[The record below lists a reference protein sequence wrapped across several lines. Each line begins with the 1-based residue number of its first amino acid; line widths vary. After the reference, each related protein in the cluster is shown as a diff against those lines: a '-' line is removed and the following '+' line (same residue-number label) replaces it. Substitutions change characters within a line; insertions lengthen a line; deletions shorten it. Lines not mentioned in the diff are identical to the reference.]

1 MRRKIRLLTLFAAV
15 AAGLGPVPA
24 AAQAEIEGRF
34 ATIEVGG
41 RVHGQLAHTSTE
53 GPPEVDFFMR
63 RARVT
68 MDVEVNEFL
77 DGRVQYEFT
86 GDGSLQDAYFRL
98 TFDDALRVSMGQL
111 KRTFDLF
118 ELSSSTELP
127 LVERDGRVPGLD
139 VCGGLGGICS
149 WSRLTEQ
156 LEYAGRDMGVKVDGR
171 LRGGAVS
178 YQLAVTNGTGAD
190 GDENDGKS
198 FQGRLVVALADG
210 IRLGG
215 NVSVHDF
222 TSGMEPADAEHATA
236 WGGDVEVGDFRDGLH
251 LMAGFVAGDNWQS
264 LDAVAEPTPFL
275 ALQGL
280 ASWYVPV
287 DRMRL
292 EAIEPVGRV
301 SWADPDTDVT
311 DDGGVLITPGLFV
324 YVLGRNRIGANL
336 DIYRPDEGETE
347 YSFKLMTFLY
357 F

>member
-1 MRRKIRLLTLFAAV
+1 MRRKTGLLTLFAAMV
-15 AAGLGPVPA
+15 AGFGPAPA
-24 AAQAEIEGRF
+24 AAQAEIGGRF

-41 RVHGQLAHTSTE
+41 RVHGQLAHTSAA
-53 GPPEVDFFMR
+53 GAPGVDLFMR

-68 MDVEVNEFL
+68 LDVEVNDFL

-86 GDGSLQDAYFRL
+86 GDGSLEDAYFRL
-98 TFDDALRVSMGQL
+98 TFADAFRVSLGQL

-149 WSRLTEQ
+149 WSRLTEK

-178 YQLAVTNGTGAD
+178 YQLAVTNGTGAE

-198 FQGRLVVALADG
+198 FQGRLVMALADG

-222 TSGMEPADAEHATA
+222 TIGVEPGDTEHATA
-236 WGGDVEVGDFRDGLH
+236 WGGDVEVGDFRDGFH
-251 LMAGFVAGDNWQS
+251 LMAGIVAGDNWQ
-264 LDAVAEPTPFL
+264 LPDAVAEPTSFL

-287 DRMRL
+287 AWDRI
-292 EAIEPVGRV
+292 EAIEPVGRLG
-301 SWADPDTDVT
+301 WADPDTDVA

-336 DIYRPDEGETE
+336 DVYRPDGGETE
-347 YSFKLMTFLY
+347 HSFKLMTFLY

>member
-1 MRRKIRLLTLFAAV
+1 MRWDMGMTALLMAV
-15 AAGLGPVPA
+15 AGGAWPMAAG
-24 AAQAEIEGRF
+24 AQAEIDSRF
-34 ATIEVGG
+34 ATIEIGG
-41 RVHGQLAHTSTE
+41 RVHGQLAHTSAA
-53 GPPEVDFFMR
+53 GVPEVDLFMR

-68 MDVEVNEFL
+68 MDVEVNDFL

-86 GDGSLQDAYFRL
+86 GDGSLKDAYFRL
-98 TFDDALRVSMGQL
+98 TFADAFRVSMGQL
-111 KRTFDLF
+111 KRTFDPF

-149 WSRLTEQ
+149 WSRLTEK

-171 LRGGAVS
+171 LRGGGVF

-210 IRLGG
+210 IRVGG

-222 TSGMEPADAEHATA
+222 TSGAEPADAEHATA
-236 WGGDVEVGDFRDGLH
+236 WGGDVELGDFRDGLH
-251 LMAGFVAGDNWQS
+251 LVAGVVAGDNWQS
-264 LDAVAEPTPFL
+264 LDAAGEPGSFL

-280 ASWYVPV
+280 ASWYLPV

-292 EAIEPVGRV
+292 EAIEPMGRV
-301 SWADPDTDVT
+301 GWADPDRNVAGDA
-311 DDGGVLITPGLFV
+311 GVLITPGLFV

-336 DIYRPDEGETE
+336 DVYRPDEGETE